1 MFSFLNMFSCTCF
14 FARRFVRHS
23 KHVGGG
29 MNTLKDVIHVGD
41 EGDPNK
47 SFESRR
53 IVHHAVSPKEQHKL
67 TGNQPLRSV
76 LSR

>member
-1 MFSFLNMFSCTCF
+1 
-14 FARRFVRHS
+14 
-23 KHVGGG
+23 